1 MAGLCGHTHSTS
13 SAGVVGRTLEP
24 GERWK
29 LAIGYVDNLT
39 FKEPAMP
46 MERYTSTT
54 SIPYYVYTHSF
65 KELAVPGYMHSYACV
80 AIGPVGAVCRAQEV
94 RTGTRERLGT
104 MWSIK
109 RSTTGAHL

>member
-1 MAGLCGHTHSTS
+1 
-13 SAGVVGRTLEP
+13 
-24 GERWK
+24 
-29 LAIGYVDNLT
+29 
-39 FKEPAMP
+39 MP

-65 KELAVPGYMHSYACV
+65 KELAVPGYMHALPS
-80 AIGPVGAVCRAQEV
+80 GPLVPCARSAH
-94 RTGTRERLGT
+94 RHTGT